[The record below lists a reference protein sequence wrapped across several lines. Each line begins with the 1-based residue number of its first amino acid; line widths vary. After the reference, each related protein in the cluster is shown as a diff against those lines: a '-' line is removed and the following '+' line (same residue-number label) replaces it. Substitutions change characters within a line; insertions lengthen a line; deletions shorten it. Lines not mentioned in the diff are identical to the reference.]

1 MSTATTRTATD
12 KYAAIP
18 LESVRVDTLPNFDM
32 YTAKTNGDPTA
43 GRTYVLYRK
52 KEVVVRPYHL
62 RRLLDGGV
70 KYLYIREN
78 DRNLYRRYLEAN
90 LDDILS
96 DDAVDTWRKTE
107 VVCES
112 AIGLVADL
120 HANPGSP
127 ASVHR
132 AKSLVASTADLL
144 LAGRGAL
151 RSFIT
156 TMSRD
161 RHTYAHSVNV
171 YIYVLGLAGRIE
183 MGSDAVLGLGLGG
196 LLHDIGMTKVDPQII
211 EKGDRLDSAERL
223 AVQRHPTVG
232 ADLLRT
238 GGALDLSDGVLR
250 VVAEHHER
258 CDGSGYP
265 RGLHEADI
273 HPWARITTVAD
284 VFDALTCSRP
294 WRKGVSFYEALK
306 IMRNDMEGAF
316 DKSVWRQFVEMLGQE
331 A

>member
-1 MSTATTRTATD
+1 MSAAPTRAATD

-32 YTAKTNGDPTA
+32 YTAKTNGDAAA
-43 GRTYVLYRK
+43 GPTYVLYRK
-52 KEVVVRPYHL
+52 KDVAVRPYHL
-62 RRLLDGGV
+62 RRLIDGGV
-70 KYLYIREN
+70 KSLYIKEN

-90 LDDILS
+90 LDAILH
-96 DDAVDTWRKTE
+96 DETVDTWRKTE

-112 AIGLVADL
+112 AVGLVADL
-120 HANPGSP
+120 YANPGSP

-161 RHTYAHSVNV
+161 HHTYAHSVNV
-171 YIYVLGLAGRIE
+171 CIYVLGLAGRIE
-183 MGSDAVLGLGLGG
+183 MDSDSICGLGLGA
-196 LLHDIGMTKVDPQII
+196 LFHDIGMTKVDRRII
-211 EKGDRLDSAERL
+211 EKSEALDSAERVAL
-223 AVQRHPTVG
+223 QRHTTIG
-232 ADLLRT
+232 ADLLQS
-238 GGALDLSDGVLR
+238 GGALDISDGVLR
-250 VVAEHHER
+250 VVAEHHEK

-265 RGLHEADI
+265 QGLEASEI
-273 HPWARITTVAD
+273 HPWARITAVAD
-284 VFDALTCSRP
+284 VFDDLTCSRP
-294 WRKGVSFYEALK
+294 WRKGLAFFEALK
-306 IMRNDMEGAF
+306 TMRDDMEGAF
-316 DKSVWRQFVEMLGQE
+316 DKAAWRQFVEMLGQE